1 MAMSKTID
9 LLEINTDGG
18 SRGNHGQAAIGVVA
32 KDEGK
37 EVFTLSEK
45 IGETTNNVAE
55 YTAVLR
61 ALETISE
68 SNIPSEKIRFIL
80 DSELIVRQITGLYK
94 VKQPHLKELKNKIV
108 DLIKQL
114 RDRGLIKL
122 MAFSTVPREKNKE
135 ADQLVNDALDSQ

>member
-1 MAMSKTID
+1 MAMSKTIE

-18 SRGNHGQAAIGVVA
+18 SRGNPGQAAIGVVA

-108 DLIKQL
+108 ELIKQL

>member
-1 MAMSKTID
+1 MSKTIE

-18 SRGNHGQAAIGVVA
+18 SRGNPGQAAIGVVA

-108 DLIKQL
+108 ELIKQL

>member
-1 MAMSKTID
+1 MSKTIE

-18 SRGNHGQAAIGVVA
+18 SRGNPGQAAIGVVA

-45 IGETTNNVAE
+45 IGETTNKVAE

-108 DLIKQL
+108 ELIKQL